1 MSHRV
6 NAFVTL
12 RTEGVGVIVDLTDGR
27 LPALLHWGPDPGA
40 ITVDDAAALALTA
53 VMPAAPSMVDEP
65 TRLSI
70 LPEQWAGWLGRP
82 GLSGSRADGSA
93 WSPKFV
99 THTLLI
105 DGEPTTASGDAP
117 AFAELGAGTV
127 EVLAADAEAGL
138 ELSLGLELTVGGLL
152 RSQARL
158 TNSGQDGY
166 RLDDL
171 ILAYPVPTAASDQ
184 SAPSTKS
191 MCSARR
197 SVSRSPRTQRSR
209 PCSLVMATM
218 SPVSLA
224 GSTRRRSRTGRTC

>member
-1 MSHRV
+1 
-6 NAFVTL
+6 
-12 RTEGVGVIVDLTDGR
+12 
-27 LPALLHWGPDPGA
+27 
-40 ITVDDAAALALTA
+40 
-53 VMPAAPSMVDEP
+53 MVDEP

-171 ILAYPVPTAASDQ
+171 IH
-184 SAPSTKS
+184 
-191 MCSARR
+191 
-197 SVSRSPRTQRSR
+197 
-209 PCSLVMATM
+209 
-218 SPVSLA
+218 SPVRLSVMSALRHADAVHFGLLRDTVEVSDSLLSKHLA
-224 GSTRRRSRTGRTC
+224 ALEAEAAISRHYAYLSVIRREIRAVVQALATQEAQP